1 MRFLSAQ
8 IFQIRTCTFVMVNI
22 SLMITSPGCDI
33 MDDGARDVSN
43 SSMWSRLLLLRRSIV
58 A

>member
-1 MRFLSAQ
+1 MELEPAFSDDLVAS
-8 IFQIRTCTFVMVNI
+8 
-22 SLMITSPGCDI
+22 
-33 MDDGARDVSN
+33 DGARDVSN